1 MKSARHVLI
10 YLAFTGLLIAGL
22 VLIANPYIVS
32 ILQICVTYTNG
43 HTSCR
48 NEVIRSFEF
57 SFLYTGVVGT
67 ITSIGNIIA
76 YTIVILVLRN
86 RKRRIVSNV
95 NDVPL

>member
-22 VLIANPYIVS
+22 VLIANPYNVS
-32 ILQICVTYTNG
+32 ILRICVTYANG

-48 NEVIRSFEF
+48 NEVTRSFEF
-57 SFLYTGVVGT
+57 SFLYTGFVGT

-76 YTIVILVLRN
+76 YTIVILVLRS
-86 RKRRIVSNV
+86 RKRGKIKSV